1 MKSSRSGVDRLP
13 SVHNFIHGGALNPLQ
28 PKNTLPI
35 WRLSSDEKLDRHT
48 SGGLALEERVK
59 TKKPPMYKVL
69 LHNDDF
75 TTMEFVVQVL
85 TTVFRRNEAEATRI
99 MLHVHRTGIGVAG
112 VYTKEIA
119 ETKVRKVL
127 NLAQRVESPLQC
139 TTEEA

>member
-1 MKSSRSGVDRLP
+1 MPADSIHRL
-13 SVHNFIHGGALNPLQ
+13 NW
-28 PKNTLPI
+28 KM
-35 WRLSSDEKLDRHT
+35 SSDKKPDRPPQ
-48 SGGLALEERVK
+48 SGLALEERVT

-75 TTMEFVVQVL
+75 TSMEFVVSIL
-85 TTVFRRNEAEATRI
+85 MSIFRRSEEDATRV

-112 VYTKEIA
+112 VYTREIA

-127 NLAQRVESPLQC
+127 NLARSAECPLQC